1 MSIQLDANIE
11 FKISSNRASVNKSG
25 NQKDTQSQENDP
37 KTSETDDVISSS
49 LFEQF
54 EKMTLL
60 ENRICEKNFPQK
72 VIIYF

>member
-1 MSIQLDANIE
+1 M
-11 FKISSNRASVNKSG
+11 
-25 NQKDTQSQENDP
+25 QSQEIDP
-37 KTSETDDVISSS
+37 KTSETNDKISSS

-72 VIIYF
+72 VTIDF